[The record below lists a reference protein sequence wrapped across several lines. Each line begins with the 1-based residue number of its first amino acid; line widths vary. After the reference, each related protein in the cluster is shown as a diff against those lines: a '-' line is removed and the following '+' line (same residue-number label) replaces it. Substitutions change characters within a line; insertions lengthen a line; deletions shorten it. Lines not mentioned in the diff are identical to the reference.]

1 MPGGR
6 GNIKGSDNTNGFQKN
21 PQNINKSGINR
32 KSFSLFN
39 KICKENGVEKLSKK
53 EYLKS
58 LSYLF
63 SLNEDEIQVIAKDK
77 EQPLALRLMIAELTD
92 SSTRGKMLKDLRDY
106 LFSEGEQV
114 FKVELKTD
122 IPDWMNYEP
131 KPKP

>member
-1 MPGGR
+1 MPGGK

-21 PQNINKSGINR
+21 PQNINKSGLNR

-122 IPDWMNYEP
+122 IPEWMNYEP
-131 KPKP
+131 KTKS